1 MAFDD
6 DDCPLREPP
15 KTAEET
21 RERAALAAE
30 QCSCPP
36 PTMHALDGH
45 SWGQAQRAIAEKI
58 RAMPV
63 AKITSAPRECLDHDR
78 RDTTDCALDTIVL
91 CEHHY
96 ELRLQNTEK
105 AARAQGEAD
114 EQARIVT
121 MLTERA
127 TTEFMNGRE
136 DTARAY
142 RDIVALIKKPKSI
155 GTKGRT

>member
-1 MAFDD
+1 
-6 DDCPLREPP
+6 
-15 KTAEET
+15 
-21 RERAALAAE
+21 
-30 QCSCPP
+30 
-36 PTMHALDGH
+36 
-45 SWGQAQRAIAEKI
+45 
-58 RAMPV
+58 MPV
-63 AKITSAPRECLDHDR
+63 AKIASAPRECLDHDR

-96 ELRLQNTEK
+96 ELRLQNAEK
-105 AARAQGEAD
+105 AARAQGEAE

-142 RDIVALIKKPKSI
+142 RDIVTLIKKPKSI
-155 GTKGRT
+155 GTKGRG